1 MMKPTILFC
10 GYRDWS
16 LKIYFFIKNK
26 YEHKINFVIIKTQKE
41 FNKKIKYINPA
52 LIFFVGWSWIVEKNI
67 VNKYKCVC
75 LHPSSLPKYRGG
87 SPLQHQIINN
97 EKESAVTF
105 FVMNEFLD
113 KGPIVWQGKFSLEG
127 NLNEIYFRITQ
138 KGKKGISTIINEY
151 INKGIIKGKPQNER
165 EASYYKRRTPEQS
178 EIKVSDFRKC
188 TARQLYNKIRAL
200 QDPYPNAFVICK
212 NGTKLFIQKAKV
224 EEAK

>member
-87 SPLQHQIINN
+87 SPLQHQIIND

-105 FVMNEFLD
+105 FVMNEFID
-113 KGPIVWQGKFSLEG
+113 KGPIIWQEKFPLEG
-127 NLNEIYFRITQ
+127 DLDEIYFRIAQ
-138 KGKKGISTIINEY
+138 KGKKGISIIINEY
-151 INKGIIKGKPQNER
+151 LTKGIIKRKP
-165 EASYYKRRTPEQS
+165 QS

-212 NGTKLFIQKAKV
+212 NGTRLFIQKAKA
-224 EEAK
+224 ED

>member
-26 YEHKINFVIIKTQKE
+26 YKHKINFVIIKTQKE

-138 KGKKGISTIINEY
+138 KGKKGIGSVYFLTNIPINSE
-151 INKGIIKGKPQNER
+151 NAGRVTN
-165 EASYYKRRTPEQS
+165 TPRDAPS
-178 EIKVSDFRKC
+178 KVVMANPVNNPAPANTNGSMA
-188 TARQLYNKIRAL
+188 TATVANDKKMIM
-200 QDPYPNAFVICK
+200 NAFLMRSL
-212 NGTKLFIQKAKV
+212 KL
-224 EEAK
+224 